1 MKQYT
6 GDWEDE
12 HEGFAHLCQLLV
24 STLTDV
30 FIQYAQSMSQEK
42 ENKEESFEMFSILWN
57 KFMLVLLNY
66 ADSTDSLLIENA
78 EVYPSV

>member
-1 MKQYT
+1 
-6 GDWEDE
+6 
-12 HEGFAHLCQLLV
+12 
-24 STLTDV
+24 
-30 FIQYAQSMSQEK
+30 MSQEQ